1 MPQTADLAVENPDHL
16 QAFVKLLTLH
26 QGDMRAYIVSLMPG
40 SPDVGD
46 VLQETNLVIWNKR
59 ADFELGTNFI
69 AWSFTIARY
78 QVMQH
83 RRRAKQDGRI
93 VLSDK
98 LIDLLAEMEPP
109 PVPHEAY
116 LQALDRCM
124 EKLDPK
130 QRSLITCRYTPGRS
144 LQKLAEADGVSAGS
158 LRISLMRI
166 RSALKR
172 CIETHGEAGTA

>member
-1 MPQTADLAVENPDHL
+1 MESPNQL
-16 QAFVKLLTLH
+16 QVYVKLLTLH
-26 QGDMRAYIVSLMPG
+26 QGDLRAYIVSLMPG

-46 VLQETNLVIWNKR
+46 VLQETNLVLWNKR
-59 ADFELGTNFI
+59 EEFEIGSNFI
-69 AWSFTIARY
+69 AWSFTIARF
-78 QVMQH
+78 QVLQH
-83 RRRAKQDGRI
+83 RRRTKQDGR
-93 VLSDK
+93 VEFSDK
-98 LIDLLAEMEPP
+98 LIGLLAEMDPP
-109 PVPHEAY
+109 SVSHEAY

-144 LQKLAEADGVSAGS
+144 LQKLADADGVSAGS

-172 CIETHGEAGTA
+172 CIETQGNPGHV

>member
-1 MPQTADLAVENPDHL
+1 MDPSSQL

-26 QGDMRAYIVSLMPG
+26 QGDVRAYIVSLMPG

-46 VLQETNLVIWNKR
+46 VLQETNIVIWNKR
-59 ADFELGTNFI
+59 DEFELGTNFI
-69 AWSFTIARY
+69 AWSFAIARY
-78 QVMQH
+78 QVLQH
-83 RRRAKQDGRI
+83 RRRSKHDSKVI
-93 VLSDK
+93 LSDK
-98 LIDLLAEMEPP
+98 LVDMLAEMEPP
-109 PVPHEAY
+109 RVSHEAY

-144 LQKLAEADGVSAGS
+144 LQSLADADGVSAGS

-172 CIETHGEAGTA
+172 CIESQGVTGTA

>member
-1 MPQTADLAVENPDHL
+1 MESPNQL
-16 QAFVKLLTLH
+16 QAYVKLLTLH
-26 QGDMRAYIVSLMPG
+26 QGDLRAYIVSLMPG

-46 VLQETNLVIWNKR
+46 VLQETNLVLWNKR
-59 ADFELGTNFI
+59 EEFELGSNFI
-69 AWSFTIARY
+69 AWSFTIARF
-78 QVMQH
+78 QVLQH
-83 RRRAKQDGRI
+83 RRKSKQDGR
-93 VLSDK
+93 VVFSDK
-98 LIDLLAEMEPP
+98 LIGVLAEMDPP
-109 PVPHEAY
+109 SLSHEAY

-144 LQKLAEADGVSAGS
+144 LQKLADADGVSAGS

-172 CIETHGEAGTA
+172 CIETQGKPGIV